1 MEQLKTLIEG
11 RAAQQFPIVLGEQ
24 ATINAVTQRVER
36 RTQNSG
42 ITDDGIAANVVGDAT
57 GINTTG
63 VWSTSSATL
72 GIPFTH
78 AYLRNIKHV
87 NEGDFAYQELI
98 PAYGNDV
105 PTQYRWKDRGVWG
118 AWKTSIEYRL
128 ADSALNM
135 ANAAKNSANAATT
148 AASTAQTAAD
158 AAKTSA
164 NNANALAVDA
174 QNKANTADTN
184 ANSANAKAITAQ
196 NGVNGLTARADIF
209 GVNQAGIAT
218 EWTGRLQDIK
228 HTSIYS
234 AWSLVTDKPS
244 YGIIETYKAVDGDW
258 ANQRF
263 TPYNSN
269 YVMTRYLD
277 GATGQ
282 WSPWSGGMPDL
293 SPSNLRAAVGIVAGS
308 LVLHDHR
315 FVAANPMCTVERMS
329 YVANAQG
336 SVGAWTL
343 GIPVP
348 ATMRLAEVAFTALR
362 LSDGAPLRTSYYWD
376 TGTGFVNQSE
386 LQVGDAVRYVFTITR
401 YAVWH

>member
-42 ITDDGIAANVVGDAT
+42 ITDDGIASNVVGDAV

-87 NEGDFAYQELI
+87 NEGGFVYQELI

-105 PTQYRWKDRGVWG
+105 PTQYRWKDQGVWG

-128 ADSALNM
+128 ADSALNT
-135 ANAAKNSANAATT
+135 ANAAKNSANTATAT
-148 AASTAQTAAD
+148 ANTAQTAAD
-158 AAKTSA
+158 AAKTAA
-164 NNANALAVDA
+164 NNANAVAVGA
-174 QNKANTADTN
+174 QNKANTADAN
-184 ANSANAKAITAQ
+184 ANSANAKVITAQ

-209 GVNQAGIAT
+209 GLTPTGIAT
-218 EWTGRLQDIK
+218 EWKGRLQDIN

-234 AWSLVTDKPS
+234 AWENTTDKPT
-244 YGIIETYKAVDGDW
+244 YGIIETYKPIDGNW

-263 TPYNSN
+263 TPYNST
-269 YVMTRYLD
+269 YTMTRYLN
-277 GATGQ
+277 GATGI
-282 WSPWSGGMPDL
+282 WSPWVGKSLGTVTSGIASITGVV
-293 SPSNLRAAVGIVAGS
+293 NGT

-315 FVAANPMCTVERMS
+315 FLAVNSMASVERLS
-329 YVANAQG
+329 YEAQAHGAIGSWGINIPVVEGETLG
-336 SVGAWTL
+336 SV
-343 GIPVP
+343 
-348 ATMRLAEVAFTALR
+348 EFCALR
-362 LSDGAPLRTSYYWD
+362 KADGAPLRTAFYWD
-376 TGTGFVNQSE
+376 TTSGWVNQSE
-386 LQVGDAVRYVFTITR
+386 LQAGDLVRYVFVITR
-401 YAVWH
+401 YAKQY

>member
-24 ATINAVTQRVER
+24 APINAVTQRVER

-42 ITDDGIAANVVGDAT
+42 ITDDGIASNVVGDAAS
-57 GINTTG
+57 INTTG
-63 VWSTSSATL
+63 VRSTSSATL

-105 PTQYRWKDRGVWG
+105 PTQYRWKDQGVWG

-128 ADSALNM
+128 ADSALNT
-135 ANAAKNSANAATT
+135 ANAAKNSANTATAT
-148 AASTAQTAAD
+148 ANTAQTAAD
-158 AAKTSA
+158 AAKTAA
-164 NNANALAVDA
+164 NNANAVAVGA
-174 QNKANTADTN
+174 QNKANTADAN

-234 AWSLVTDKPS
+234 AWSLVTDKPT
-244 YGIIETYKAVDGDW
+244 YGIIETYKAIDGAW

-293 SPSNLRAAVGIVAGS
+293 SPSNLRAATGIVAGS
-308 LVLHDHR
+308 LILGDHR
-315 FVAANPMCTVERMS
+315 FVATNPMCTVERLS
-329 YVANAQG
+329 YEAHALG
-336 SVGAWTL
+336 SVGSWGISIPVAEGETL
-343 GIPVP
+343 GSV
-348 ATMRLAEVAFTALR
+348 EFHALR
-362 LSDGAPLRTSYYWD
+362 QADGAPLRTAFYWD
-376 TGTGFVNQSE
+376 TTTGWVNQSE
-386 LQVGDAVRYVFTITR
+386 LQAGDLVRYVFVITR
-401 YAVWH
+401 YTVWH